1 MKKFILATLAGAAF
15 AVPVFAHIPFDSNS
29 WDAMHCMKLGECTDG
44 VYKVNSSEYWGEI
57 ESLLIN
63 LEKMG
68 VKVYEA
74 SSEYFVDEYR
84 ALYYSDINTIFL
96 NKEYIG
102 DIDTMLRIIRHE
114 GWHAA
119 QDCMAGSIVNS
130 DILSILDHKLIPSY
144 VMDETFLRYGYDPTV
159 VRIEREA
166 VWAMKVKGM
175 TVKALEACNSDVPMW
190 ETYFPPKRTWSYLF
204 INGYLDGYE

>member
-175 TVKALEACNSDVPMW
+175 TVKALEACNSDVPIW
-190 ETYFPPKRTWSYLF
+190 ETYFPPKRTWSYLY
-204 INGYLDGYE
+204 INGYLDDYE

>member
-190 ETYFPPKRTWSYLF
+190 ETYFPPKRTWRYLYW
-204 INGYLDGYE
+204 NGHLKGYL

>member
-190 ETYFPPKRTWSYLF
+190 ETYFPPKRTWSYLY
-204 INGYLDGYE
+204 INGYLDDYE

>member
-57 ESLLIN
+57 ESILIN

-190 ETYFPPKRTWSYLF
+190 ETYFPPKRTWSYLY
-204 INGYLDGYE
+204 INGYLDDYE